1 MKNGFVIRT
10 LAAALCASLAL
21 ACAGCTK
28 ESGTNNPDGTANPS
42 QSVADDAVQNT
53 AVTDNSITAEAVTG
67 DFSMT
72 TEDGVFTQ
80 SGSVYE
86 ITAAGT
92 YAVKGALDGQILVKA
107 DDSDIVVIEMSGAAI
122 SSSTD
127 SPIRIVSAD
136 KVEISAKK
144 DTDNVVSDNRSAK
157 TFDNGEV
164 GEGAIYAKADLKIK
178 GTGTLVVTGSYNNG
192 IHTTKDLTIQKL
204 SLKVTANNIALKGN
218 DSVTVESGNVVAVS
232 QNGDGVKT
240 TETDANKSG
249 KTRGDIA
256 LYGCGMAVYAA
267 GDGFSA
273 AHDFIMAADDE
284 GNMPSVSV
292 YTGAYSGYTADTA
305 NTDSYKGVKSN
316 NEITISAGDISI
328 SSYDD
333 GLHANYGKAMEAGG
347 VGLGNINITGGSI
360 TMAVYSPEGK
370 TGGGKMGPGGH
381 GGWGGQ
387 KTVSGADSIHADGI
401 LSISG
406 GTVNIDSSYEGLE
419 ANVVNISGG
428 ETVICAVDDGVNA
441 CKGQSTPAVNITGGL
456 LDVAVSPDG
465 DVDGIDSNGTYTQT
479 GGVVIT
485 RGPNS
490 QMAAAIDAEG
500 SVSVTGGTLI
510 MLGYGNVQTGGNV
523 KSYSLSLHSQGTHT
537 VSIGGN
543 SYTFNNSSAYAQTLC
558 VSDAEVTAQ

>member
-1 MKNGFVIRT
+1 
-10 LAAALCASLAL
+10 
-21 ACAGCTK
+21 
-28 ESGTNNPDGTANPS
+28 
-42 QSVADDAVQNT
+42 
-53 AVTDNSITAEAVTG
+53 
-67 DFSMT
+67 
-72 TEDGVFTQ
+72 
-80 SGSVYE
+80 
-86 ITAAGT
+86 
-92 YAVKGALDGQILVKA
+92 
-107 DDSDIVVIEMSGAAI
+107 
-122 SSSTD
+122 
-127 SPIRIVSAD
+127 
-136 KVEISAKK
+136 
-144 DTDNVVSDNRSAK
+144 
-157 TFDNGEV
+157 
-164 GEGAIYAKADLKIK
+164 
-178 GTGTLVVTGSYNNG
+178 
-192 IHTTKDLTIQKL
+192 
-204 SLKVTANNIALKGN
+204 
-218 DSVTVESGNVVAVS
+218 
-232 QNGDGVKT
+232 
-240 TETDANKSG
+240 
-249 KTRGDIA
+249 
-256 LYGCGMAVYAA
+256 
-267 GDGFSA
+267 
-273 AHDFIMAADDE
+273 
-284 GNMPSVSV
+284 
-292 YTGAYSGYTADTA
+292 
-305 NTDSYKGVKSN
+305 
-316 NEITISAGDISI
+316 
-328 SSYDD
+328 
-333 GLHANYGKAMEAGG
+333 
-347 VGLGNINITGGSI
+347 
-360 TMAVYSPEGK
+360 
-370 TGGGKMGPGGH
+370 MGPGGH

-510 MLGYGNVQTGGNV
+510 MLGYGNVQTGGSV